1 MQAPPELKPVSQSP
15 TATQVSEPQL
25 IMSTTSATTQQTDI
39 KDQGPSSESVL
50 YNSKDSINNVSE
62 SVTSSDKNI
71 NKKKIKEPTGNEPS
85 FALRKSFSVSNFRD
99 TDSSSRSVSDELQQ
113 KLKKRLSKE
122 ADLNALEKL
131 ETTVKQ
137 NMGKSKAIAKS
148 TDDANLDKGEH
159 DGVTEKEV
167 SLSIY
172 CYVELICS

>member
-1 MQAPPELKPVSQSP
+1 MQAPPEPKPVSHSP
-15 TATQVSEPQL
+15 TATQVPGPHSIL
-25 IMSTTSATTQQTDI
+25 STTSATAQHTI
-39 KDQGPSSESVL
+39 NKDQGPSSESRL
-50 YNSKDSINNVSE
+50 YNSKNPIKNVSE
-62 SVTSSDKNI
+62 SITSSKKDIKNKGI
-71 NKKKIKEPTGNEPS
+71 EEPTDNEPS
-85 FALRKSFSVSNFRD
+85 LALRKPFSVSNFRD

-122 ADLNALEKL
+122 EDLNALEKL

-172 CYVELICS
+172 CYVG